1 MPPPLA
7 CFEDVKARITNAY
20 QNVVEEMTPEQEED
34 MQQEEQD
41 VLDFVTPVDTQRS
54 EEVTDMPVTAA
65 EAKSL
70 QFAEKIDEEHGD
82 ALAKVGLSHILSQST
97 NPKFGQK
104 YAQTII
110 DLLIEKAL
118 IKKKTIYQ

>member
-54 EEVTDMPVTAA
+54 EEVTDMPVTLLRQKAC
-65 EAKSL
+65 SL
-70 QFAEKIDEEHGD
+70 LRRLTRSTEMLWPRSVCLIFCRNQLTRS
-82 ALAKVGLSHILSQST
+82 LARSTRRLSST
-97 NPKFGQK
+97 F
-104 YAQTII
+104 
-110 DLLIEKAL
+110 
-118 IKKKTIYQ
+118 